1 MLKARPKMLIVED
14 DPKASE
20 TIRLYATNAGYD
32 CLLARDGES
41 GLRLAREQGPAVVV
55 LDLMLPRM
63 DGLALCRALRSE
75 SSVPVLMVTARSG
88 EADKLR
94 GLGDGADD
102 YLTKPFSPREL
113 MARVRAVL
121 RRTTGSGVRSEQSL
135 RGGRV
140 RIDFLKERVIV
151 DDAEVRLTPTEFR
164 ILVLLVQSERVWTR
178 DEILDRAAARDSE
191 AGDRAV
197 DAHVRNLRR
206 KLKLSGERPL
216 VVTAFGRGYQIDP

>member
-1 MLKARPKMLIVED
+1 MLIVED
-14 DPKASE
+14 DSKASE
-20 TIRLYATNAGYD
+20 TIRLYATREGYD
-32 CLLARDGES
+32 CLLARDGEN
-41 GLRLAREQGPAVVV
+41 GLRLAREQSPAVVV

-121 RRTTGSGVRSEQSL
+121 RRTTGPGVRSERSL
-135 RGGRV
+135 RGGRL
-140 RIDFLKERVIV
+140 RIDFLKERVLV

-164 ILVLLVQSERVWTR
+164 ILALLVQSERVWTR
-178 DEILDRAAARDSE
+178 DEILERAASRDSE
-191 AGDRAV
+191 AGDRTV

-206 KLKLSGERPL
+206 KLKLPGQRPL

>member
-1 MLKARPKMLIVED
+1 MLIVED

-20 TIRLYATNAGYD
+20 TIRLYAAHEGFD
-32 CLLARDGES
+32 CLLAADGEA
-41 GLRLAREQGPAVVV
+41 GLRMAREQSPAVVV

-121 RRTTGSGVRSEQSL
+121 RRTTGLAVRSAQVL
-135 RGGRV
+135 RGGRI
-140 RIDFLKERVIV
+140 RIDFRKEMVAI
-151 DDAEVRLTPTEFR
+151 DGSEVRLTPTEFR
-164 ILVLLVQSERVWTR
+164 ILALLAQSDRVWTR
-178 DEILDRAAARDSE
+178 DEILARAAARDSE
-191 AGDRAV
+191 AGDRTV

-206 KLKLSGERPL
+206 KLALSGERRL
-216 VVTAFGRGYQIDP
+216 IATAFGRGYQMDP